1 MLSYEITLDDRANL
15 VSFYT
20 LPDDNSILNIF
31 GECGGGNITTILGA
45 GIAVACVDG
54 LWIGTL
60 TELDLTDG
68 YWIITDSTD
77 VLSGAGTN
85 YNPDRVYDLN
95 YGANLISYPAMG
107 SADLSSSIPDD
118 VEDLFL
124 AISSEGS
131 AAINTED
138 GWMGSLTTFD
148 AGVGYWVSVS
158 EDLSF
163 SYQTGSMAR
172 SEIRRYVEVLPAG
185 NVFTVA
191 QSPHQ
196 AFYFVDNITLDEG
209 FVEDGDWLL
218 SYNGFVLTGIRQWQG
233 VMIDIPAMGLSNI
246 KGTEGYFEMG
256 DMPTFKLLQQSTGEL
271 IPLGGDIP
279 EWSENAVYSL
289 SGLIEMQ
296 PIPETFV
303 LENAYPNPFNPV
315 TTLSFGLPNDA
326 QVSLSIYNL
335 QGREIISL
343 IDGNMDAGYHSVVW
357 NADNNASGMYFVQMR
372 AGVFIKT
379 QKLMLVK

>member
-1 MLSYEITLDDRANL
+1 EDGGEPEWVGSLYEFTA
-15 VSFYT
+15 
-20 LPDDNSILNIF
+20 
-31 GECGGGNITTILGA
+31 GN
-45 GIAVACVDG
+45 
-54 LWIGTL
+54 
-60 TELDLTDG
+60 G
-68 YWIITDSTD
+68 YWIMIPSPPAILADI
-77 VLSGAGTN
+77 GFN
-85 YNPDRVYDLN
+85 YGPDRIYNLHT
-95 YGANLISYPAMG
+95 GPNLISFPDTG
-107 SADLSSSIPDD
+107 SVDIAEAIPDN
-118 VEDLFL
+118 VEDLFE
-124 AISSEGS
+124 AILTAGGG
-131 AAINTED
+131 AMNTED

-172 SEIRRYVEVLPAG
+172 AEIRRYVEVLPTG
-185 NVFTVA
+185 NAFTVA

-303 LENAYPNPFNPV
+303 LENAYPNPFNPT

-326 QVSLSIYNL
+326 EVSLSIYNL
-335 QGREIISL
+335 QGREVVSL
-343 IDGNMDAGYHSVVW
+343 IDRNMNAGYHSVVW
-357 NADNNASGMYFVQMR
+357 NADNNASGM
-372 AGVFIKT
+372 
-379 QKLMLVK
+379 